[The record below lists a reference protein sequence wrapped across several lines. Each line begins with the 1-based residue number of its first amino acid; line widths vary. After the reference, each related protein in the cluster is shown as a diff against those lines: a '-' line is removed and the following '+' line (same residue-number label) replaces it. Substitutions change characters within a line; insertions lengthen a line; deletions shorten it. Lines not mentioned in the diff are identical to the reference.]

1 MLKIIVIDAVRIN
14 YPFDGEYLQAL
25 RDQLIDTAEYHGVK
39 IKNVAKKMTYGL
51 TTTLKINTQELQ
63 VSVLQCAKSRWVSY
77 RFKGVVDINAFEAA
91 TVLLGDWSFASA
103 IHSGHVKK
111 LELAVD
117 YSGLHTS
124 QFVCH
129 YKGVRKSNVIT
140 NDDSTGVSY
149 YCGSRNSRIQM
160 VVYDKAQEIRDKGGL
175 PFCEHLLRA
184 ELRIQTR
191 KEPLLEVIQEILNVD
206 PFDSFYIVDKEKALS
221 LKTTI
226 QDWSKFL
233 STCSLIGTAKALRKF
248 PQHKKKFLEMLKALS
263 LLKLTPSV
271 FDFTNMLCAL
281 INGFICQTYQEGM
294 SQENIL
300 T

>member
-1 MLKIIVIDAVRIN
+1 MLKRIVVDAVRIN
-14 YPFDGEYLQAL
+14 CPFKGEFLEAL
-25 RDQLIDTAEYHGVK
+25 KDQLIDTAEYHGVK
-39 IKNVAKKMTYGL
+39 IKKVAKHKTYGL
-51 TTTLKINTQELQ
+51 TTTLKINNQELQ

-77 RFKGVVDINAFEAA
+77 RFKGVVDIDAFEAA
-91 TVLLGDWSFASA
+91 TALLGDWSFARA
-103 IHSGHVKK
+103 IDSGHVKK

-140 NDDSTGVSY
+140 NDDSTGISF

-175 PFCEHLLRA
+175 PFCQHLLRT

-191 KEPLLEVIQEILNVD
+191 KEPLLEVVQEILNAD
-206 PFDSFYIVDKEKALS
+206 PFDHFYIVEKEKALGVA
-221 LKTTI
+221 TTI

-233 STCSLIGTAKALRKF
+233 STCSLLGTAKALRKF

-263 LLKLTPSV
+263 VPKLTPSV
-271 FDFTNMLCAL
+271 FDFANTLSAL
-281 INGFICQTYQEGM
+281 INGVIGHSYQEEM
-294 SQENIL
+294 SQ